1 MLKILAILLQ
11 RHDFQ
16 APALESGGQAKN
28 LKSGVK
34 PTMSWNCLLA
44 TCSSESAC
52 PEFEHLLDV
61 GRCVLICKA
70 FQQQSKAEFKSI
82 LKQTLAGL

>member
-1 MLKILAILLQ
+1 MLKVLAILLQ
-11 RHDFQ
+11 PQDFQ

-61 GRCVLICKA
+61 GRCVLICKE
-70 FQQQSKAEFKSI
+70 FQQRSKAKFKSI
-82 LKQTLAGL
+82 LKQSLAAL